1 MCADAWANILRKTTK
16 KLSLNLRRSS
26 SRTARRRRRTAR
38 VPTTTPSK
46 VCRPVELELVVLD
59 PT

>member
-1 MCADAWANILRKTTK
+1 MCAAACANILRKTTK
-16 KLSLNLRRSS
+16 KLFLNLRRSRR
-26 SRTARRRRRTAR
+26 RTARRMSRTAR

-46 VCRPVELELVVLD
+46 VCKPVELELVALD